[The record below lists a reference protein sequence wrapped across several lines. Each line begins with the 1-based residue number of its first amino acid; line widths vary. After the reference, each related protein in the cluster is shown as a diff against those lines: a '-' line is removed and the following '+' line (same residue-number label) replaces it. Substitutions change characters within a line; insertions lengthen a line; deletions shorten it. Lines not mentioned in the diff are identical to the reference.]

1 MTRIRFDGCVLSPEG
16 TPGRRSYRQTGA
28 VRTFVLAVTGRD
40 RPGIVAA
47 VTRALLDHG
56 LNIED
61 AEMAILRGHFAVMLM
76 LAAPEALD
84 EEALRTDLE
93 RVRASVPLETVALT
107 EVPALD
113 PHAAPASHALS
124 VYGADHPGIVHG
136 VAEALAGAHVN
147 VVGLST
153 RVLGEDEGEPIYVM
167 LLEVALPDG
176 LDEGGLDTLLARVA
190 AEQGVDVSVRAVDG
204 DVL

>member
-1 MTRIRFDGCVLSPEG
+1 
-16 TPGRRSYRQTGA
+16 

-47 VTRALLDHG
+47 VTRVLLDHG

-76 LAAPEALD
+76 LAAPDALD
-84 EEALRTDLE
+84 EPVLRADLE
-93 RVRASVPLETVALT
+93 RVRGSVPLETVALT

-113 PHAAPASHALS
+113 PRAAPASHSIS

-136 VAEALAGAHVN
+136 VAEALAAARVN

-153 RVLGEDEGEPIYVM
+153 RVLGEDDGEPIYVM
-167 LLEVALPDG
+167 LLEVALPAG
-176 LDEGGLDTLLARVA
+176 LDEAGIAGVLARVA
-190 AEQGVDVSVRAVDG
+190 EEQGVDVSVHAADG